1 MSARGMILM
10 LPGTVLLG
18 VVGAGGADPADL
30 AHAIRDHFTAVARA
44 CEHGDVPAVLDLY
57 DKSARVVW
65 PGEPE
70 EARGRD
76 ELRLLV
82 TEACR
87 PERDVTLELASIEV
101 RPLGAEYATA
111 VLHGEYGMRAP
122 DGRVVSFRIRATQVL
137 VHREGGWRILVDH
150 ASIGLPPPRPH
161 APP

>member
-1 MSARGMILM
+1 MRARGTILI
-10 LPGTVLLG
+10 LLSAVLLDA
-18 VVGAGGADPADL
+18 VGADATDL
-30 AHAIRDHFTAVARA
+30 AHVIRDHFTAFARA
-44 CEHGDVPAVLDLY
+44 CERGDVPAVLDLY

-76 ELRLLV
+76 ELAQLV
-82 TEACR
+82 AEACR
-87 PERDVTLELASIEV
+87 PDRAVTIELESIEV

-122 DGRVVSFRIRATQVL
+122 DGHLVSFRIRATQVL

-150 ASIGLPPPRPH
+150 ASVGLPPPRPR
-161 APP
+161 ALP